1 MGTGR
6 LSLGRDAASFTLS
19 LPVTPRGQERP
30 RFANGHSY
38 TPAKTRNAMREIR
51 EMWKAAGSPVVEAEW
66 FSALVVARFQEPRT
80 TKYPYPPRT
89 DVDNIAK
96 LVLDSLQDCAFPNDS
111 RCQSLTVSKEWADA
125 DGLIVTLSWDRPAEG

>member
-6 LSLGRDAASFTLS
+6 LTLERGAASFSLY

-38 TPAKTRNAMREIR
+38 TPAKTRSAMREIR
-51 EMWKAAGSPVVEAEW
+51 DLWQSAGEPTVEGEW
-66 FSALVVARFQEPRT
+66 FSAVIVARFEEPRS

-111 RCQSLTVSKEWADA
+111 RCQSLTVSKEWAA
-125 DGLIVTLSWDRPAEG
+125 EDGLLVTLSW